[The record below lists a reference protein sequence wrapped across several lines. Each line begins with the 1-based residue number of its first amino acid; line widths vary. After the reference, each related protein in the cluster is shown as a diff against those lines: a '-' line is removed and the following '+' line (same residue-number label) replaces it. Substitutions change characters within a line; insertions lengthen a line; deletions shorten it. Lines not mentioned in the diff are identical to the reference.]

1 MRGYMSGY
9 LLRLRDHVRG
19 RLLIGLVIFAP
30 FALTIYV
37 LAWFIGVGKQLMT
50 GPLRK
55 LILSTEGR
63 WPQTIDS
70 MLFNSQTGHLQNWI
84 EYPIFAISILLAL
97 FLLYWVGLISATF
110 IGRRYIAAGE
120 RLMLRIPGMEFVY
133 KTIKQVF
140 EIISRPRSQ
149 AFKEVV
155 MVDYPRRGIRG
166 LAFYSGLT
174 KISNS
179 EEVMVNVF
187 IPTTPNPTS
196 GFLLLM
202 KPEEVY
208 STNLTVTEA
217 TRFIISG
224 GVVALDD
231 LQVRPFEIKAHINEH
246 MMKRKADELSSRVE
260 SGAVIIDEEQSSV
273 RSEN

>member
-1 MRGYMSGY
+1 MVKH
-9 LLRLRDHVRG
+9 LLKLRDHIRG

-30 FALTIYV
+30 FALTFYV
-37 LAWFIGVGKQLMT
+37 LVWFIGIGKELMT
-50 GPLRK
+50 GPLRN
-55 LILSTEGR
+55 LILSRQGS
-63 WPQTIDS
+63 WPKAIDPL
-70 MLFNSQTGHLQNWI
+70 LFDTKSGDLQHWI
-84 EYPIFAISILLAL
+84 EYPIFAISILMAL

-120 RLMLRIPGMEFVY
+120 RLMMRIPGMEFVY

-140 EIISRPRSQ
+140 EIISRPRSL

-155 MVDYPRRGIRG
+155 MVHYPREGIRG
-166 LAFYSGLT
+166 LGFYSGLSE
-174 KISNS
+174 ISNS
-179 EEVMVNVF
+179 GEIMVNVF

-202 KPEEVY
+202 KPEEVL
-208 STNLTVTEA
+208 STNLSVPEA

-231 LQVRPFEIKAHINEH
+231 LQVEFFDVEAHVSEH
-246 MMKRKADELSSRVE
+246 MMKSKVNELSSRVE
-260 SGAVIIDEEQSSV
+260 SGAVIIDEDSS
-273 RSEN
+273 SERGEI